1 MRGSQR
7 VRTRLL
13 AVVTAAAAPA
23 AGGALTTVGPAA
35 AADPIT
41 EARAQLDQARSAA
54 LEAAQRYDGTV
65 AERQQTEAQIAA
77 LTEMIPKLRARE
89 EQLRVIVSDRAAALY
104 RNSDAGTTFQVT
116 GEGDPVDGARRTELT
131 EAATN
136 YDVET
141 ARQLKATSEQ
151 LAQAE
156 VEMRLHKT
164 QLDELLVRLE
174 RERADF
180 DAKVVLAE
188 KALWRAEIVGALR
201 ASGKTTIM
209 GPSALAPEDIAGW
222 FRATGG
228 RSTVAGI
235 SIEELAAIY
244 VEEGAAA
251 GVRGDVAFAQSIVET
266 GSFNAIGPN
275 NFAGLGACDSCS
287 SMTNFPTPRDGVR
300 AQVQHLRNYADPNSH
315 SGDLGHPPSPYWYG
329 PGDFDSF
336 FAKGWCTTWEEMG
349 AGNWATD
356 PVYAPKVLAVY
367 DRMLEYGT

>member
-1 MRGSQR
+1 MAA
-7 VRTRLL
+7 TL
-13 AVVTAAAAPA
+13 AVVIVAAALGPSR
-23 AGGALTTVGPAA
+23 PAA
-35 AADPIT
+35 ARDPIT

-54 LEAAQRYDGTV
+54 LEAAQQYDSTV
-65 AERQQTEAQIAA
+65 AERQQTEAQIAS
-77 LTEMIPKLRARE
+77 LTETIPLLRARE
-89 EQLRVIVSDRAAALY
+89 AQLRVVVSERAAALY
-104 RNSDAGTTFQVT
+104 RNSDSGTTFQVS
-116 GEGDPVDGARRTELT
+116 GEGDPTDGARRTELT
-131 EAATN
+131 EAATE
-136 YDVET
+136 YDVDT
-141 ARQLKATSEQ
+141 ARQLRETTEQ

-156 VEMRLHKT
+156 VEMRFRKT

-174 RERADF
+174 REQLDF
-180 DAKVVLAE
+180 DAKVATAE
-188 KALWRAEIVGALR
+188 KALWRAEVVGAMR
-201 ASGKTTIM
+201 ARGTTTIM
-209 GPSALAPEDIAGW
+209 GASALAPEDIAGW

-228 RSTVAGI
+228 RTTVAGI

-287 SMTNFPTPRDGVR
+287 DMTHFPTPRDGVR
-300 AQVQHLRNYADPNSH
+300 AQVQHLRNYADPNSR
-315 SGDLGHPPSPYWYG
+315 SDGLGHPPSPFWYG

-336 FAKGWCTTWEEMG
+336 FAKGWCSTWEEMG

-356 PVYAPKVLAVY
+356 PGYAPKVLAVY